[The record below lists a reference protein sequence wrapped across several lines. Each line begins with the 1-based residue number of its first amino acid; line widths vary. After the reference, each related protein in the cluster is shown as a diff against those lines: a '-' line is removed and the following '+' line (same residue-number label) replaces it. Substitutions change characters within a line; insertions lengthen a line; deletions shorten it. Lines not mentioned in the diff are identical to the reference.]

1 MLSFIHENSKR
12 SYFNESEIALSLVF
26 DDGFIK
32 EVRNILF
39 SDLSK
44 LESFIQCLSIFLS
57 YLNCFKY
64 VIYAFSTDY
73 ALIGTSHELG

>member
-44 LESFIQCLSIFLS
+44 LESFIQCLSIF
-57 YLNCFKY
+57 
-64 VIYAFSTDY
+64 
-73 ALIGTSHELG
+73 